1 MEINV
6 QWSFGMSGQSVSKD
20 SVGGYSGTIIFL
32 DMERCSGSNDVWTIG
47 IQQGYSGSTDEL
59 E

>member
-1 MEINV
+1 MYNGPLECRDKVYLKIV
-6 QWSFGMSGQSVSKD
+6 LVDLVVPLFILG
-20 SVGGYSGTIIFL
+20 L
-32 DMERCSGSNDVWTIG
+32 ERCSGSNDVWTIG